1 MLHGDIYAK
10 VSMPVQKD
18 VAPGRDRRK
27 QVEKKKVSGENRGES
42 ERTAA
47 RGVTLFRSRTTI
59 PPTFT
64 HPLRLNDFFV
74 YPRVISHGDTRQ
86 KSVRFD
92 FLRKRKRKKNE
103 DRERESER
111 ERERERI
118 TLVNDDG
125 YVVNPWGMLRAN
137 EERSDDK
144 SEWICMLIKYH
155 LVAFLVAKV
164 WCAATCAIGSFDF
177 ATRARLFS
185 RKDAFVEE
193 PRAPRQSKPPRDEHR
208 KGQEGQWARD
218 SEGGGRG

>member
-125 YVVNPWGMLRAN
+125 YVVNP
-137 EERSDDK
+137 
-144 SEWICMLIKYH
+144 
-155 LVAFLVAKV
+155 
-164 WCAATCAIGSFDF
+164 
-177 ATRARLFS
+177 
-185 RKDAFVEE
+185 
-193 PRAPRQSKPPRDEHR
+193 
-208 KGQEGQWARD
+208 
-218 SEGGGRG
+218 